1 MRYLFIIVFGL
12 ATIAACNNK
21 KDEAANGES
30 SAADKLIRRL
40 SERADKNPDSIRF
53 RVDLID
59 ALDSLGMFKDALVQ
73 MDVLLKK
80 DSTNNSL
87 WARNGLLQE
96 RAGDTTAAITSYY
109 RSLNIYPDPANQLY
123 LANLL
128 AERKDDRSL
137 LLVNNVSQTQ
147 FDDETL
153 ANCDFIA
160 GLYHARTGNSKM
172 AEQLFDRCISHNVR
186 YMVAYLEKGFLYY
199 EGKKFNEA
207 LKIFQLASNVDAKYA
222 DAFYWQA
229 KTYEAL
235 GKTEEAI
242 NMYEESLGLDPGL
255 KEASDA
261 LGRLK
266 AVKS

>member
-1 MRYLFIIVFGL
+1 MRYIILFFSAL
-12 ATIAACNNK
+12 TTIAACNNK
-21 KDEAANGES
+21 KADEGSSEL
-30 SAADKLIRRL
+30 SAADKLVGRL
-40 SERADKNPDSIRF
+40 TERADKYPDSISF
-53 RVDLID
+53 RVELID
-59 ALDSLGMFKDALVQ
+59 ALDSLGRFKDALAQ
-73 MDVLLKK
+73 MGVLLKK
-80 DSTNNSL
+80 DSTNNSF
-87 WARNGLLQE
+87 WARSGLLHE
-96 RAGDTTAAITSYY
+96 RNGDTVSAISAYY

-137 LLVNNVSQTQ
+137 LLVNNVAQTR

-153 ANCDFIA
+153 AHCDFIA
-160 GLYHARTGNSKM
+160 AVYHARTGNNKM

-186 YMVAYLEKGFLYY
+186 YMVAYLEKGFLYF

-242 NMYEESLGLDPGL
+242 NMYEESLSLDPGL
-255 KEASDA
+255 TEASDA
-261 LGRLK
+261 LGRLR
-266 AVKS
+266 AVKG